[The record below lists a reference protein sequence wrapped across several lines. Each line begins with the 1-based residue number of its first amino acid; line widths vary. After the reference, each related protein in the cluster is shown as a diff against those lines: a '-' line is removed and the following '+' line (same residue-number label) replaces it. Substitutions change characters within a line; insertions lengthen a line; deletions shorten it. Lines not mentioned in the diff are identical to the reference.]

1 MDKSVR
7 NELNEIR
14 GRLKDEL
21 KKSRFEHTLGVEF
34 TSASLAMRYGA
45 DIYKAR
51 IAGLLHDCA
60 KNVSDDKQLD
70 LCKKYKLPIS
80 ETEKKLP
87 YLLHA
92 KLGAYMA
99 KKEYEIKD
107 EEILNAIEYHTT
119 GRINMTLLEK
129 IVFVADYIEPSRDKA
144 PRLDEIRVEAF
155 QDIDNATLM
164 IFDDTISYILST
176 DGVIDSTTLDAY
188 NYLRNELE
196 ERKKE
201 RRRNQ

>member
-1 MDKSVR
+1 
-7 NELNEIR
+7 
-14 GRLKDEL
+14 
-21 KKSRFEHTLGVEF
+21 
-34 TSASLAMRYGA
+34 MRYGA

-80 ETEKKLP
+80 DTEKKLS

-92 KLGAYMA
+92 KLGAYIA
-99 KKEYEIKD
+99 KKEYGVKD
-107 EEILNAIEYHTT
+107 KEILSAIEYHTT
-119 GRINMTLLEK
+119 GKPDMKMLEK
-129 IVFVADYIEPSRDKA
+129 IVFVADYIEPGRDKA

-155 QDIDNATLM
+155 QDIDYAMLM
-164 IFDDTISYILST
+164 IFDDTISYILSS
-176 DGVIDSTTLDAY
+176 DGIIDNTTLDAY

-196 ERKKE
+196 EKQKE
-201 RRRNQ
+201 RRMNR

>member
-1 MDKSVR
+1 MDKAIR
-7 NELNEIR
+7 NEFMEIR
-14 GRLKDEL
+14 SRLKDEL

-80 ETEKKLP
+80 DTEKKLS

-92 KLGAYMA
+92 KLGAYIA
-99 KKEYEIKD
+99 KKEYGIKD
-107 EEILNAIEYHTT
+107 KEILSAIEYHTT
-119 GRINMTLLEK
+119 GKPDMTLLEK
-129 IVFVADYIEPSRDKA
+129 IVFVADYIEPGRDKA

-155 QDIDNATLM
+155 LDIDKAMLM
-164 IFDDTISYILST
+164 IFDDTISYILSS
-176 DGVIDSTTLDAY
+176 DGIIDNTTLDAY

-196 ERKKE
+196 EKQKE
-201 RRRNQ
+201 RRMNK

>member
-1 MDKSVR
+1 MDKSIR

-45 DIYKAR
+45 DIFKAR

-99 KKEYEIKD
+99 KKEYGIKD
-107 EEILNAIEYHTT
+107 EDILNAIEYHTT

-188 NYLRNELE
+188 NYLRDELE
-196 ERKKE
+196 EKKKE
-201 RRRNQ
+201 RRKSQ

>member
-45 DIYKAR
+45 DIFKAR

-92 KLGAYMA
+92 KLGAYIA
-99 KKEYEIKD
+99 KKEYGIKD
-107 EEILNAIEYHTT
+107 EDILNAIEYHTT

-176 DGVIDSTTLDAY
+176 DGVIDNTTLDAY
-188 NYLRNELE
+188 NYLRDELE
-196 ERKKE
+196 EKKKE
-201 RRRNQ
+201 RRKSQ